1 MDSLQRILVDVS
13 HKFDLLTLICD
24 ARGRGRRGVLAVQKK
39 ELA

>member
-24 ARGRGRRGVLAVQKK
+24 ARGRARQGMSAVQKK
-39 ELA
+39 GLA

>member
-24 ARGRGRRGVLAVQKK
+24 ARGRAPQGMSAVQKK